1 MRVFLTGGTGFI
13 GQALA
18 GALRRRDWEVTA
30 LVRDPGGAAARAL
43 VGLGA
48 TLAPGD
54 VTDRESMRSP
64 MAGAD
69 VVIHNA
75 GWYEL
80 GVGGREAE
88 RRMEAVNVD
97 GARNALTLAHELGVP
112 RVVHVSSIVA
122 GGETGDVVRDET
134 FVRRSP
140 PPSPYERTKAEAHAI
155 ALDLVAR
162 GAPVLVAMPAG
173 VFGPGDHSNV
183 GILARMYVRG
193 FAPPLTIGGGFRRS
207 QVHVEDCAEG
217 IALVA
222 EKGRIGEAYI
232 LSAGSPSYGE
242 TYAIWATTPGGLQP
256 LATLP
261 RPMAVLTGA
270 LAEPIQSLFGLPNL
284 LSLEAVRGAHT
295 HYLYSG
301 EKAIRELGWKPG
313 DVGQR
318 WLETLAEERR
328 RAGKREPGP

>member
-18 GALRRRDWEVTA
+18 GTLVRRGWEVTA
-30 LVRDPGGAAARAL
+30 LVRDPSTAAARAL
-43 VGLGA
+43 AGPGVSLV
-48 TLAPGD
+48 PGD
-54 VTDRESMRSP
+54 VAERESMRGP

-80 GVGGREAE
+80 GIGGRQAE

-112 RVVHVSSIVA
+112 RIVHVSSIVA
-122 GGETGDVVRDET
+122 AGETGDVVRDET
-134 FVRRSP
+134 FARRSKP
-140 PPSPYERTKAEAHAI
+140 ASPYERTKAEAHAI
-155 ALDLVAR
+155 AMDLVAR
-162 GAPVLVAMPAG
+162 GAPVLLAMPAG

-207 QVHVEDCAEG
+207 QVHVDDCAEG

-242 TYAIWATTPGGLQP
+242 TYAIWAATPGGFRP
-256 LATLP
+256 LANLP
-261 RPMAVLTGA
+261 RPLALLSGA
-270 LAEPIQSLFGLPNL
+270 LAEPVQRLLGLPNL

-301 EKAIRELGWKPG
+301 EKAMRELGWTPG
-313 DVGQR
+313 DVRRR
-318 WLETLAEERR
+318 WIETLAEERR
-328 RAGKREPGP
+328 RAGKA